1 MSRSVS
7 SSSQAKR
14 PIEAADLYR
23 VTFVADPRLSPDGAE
38 VAFVRTNINRERN
51 QYRSRIWLVPFD
63 GASPARRFTSGPVDT
78 APRWSPDGACLA
90 FLRKPAEKDA
100 RAQIWLVRRS
110 GGEAWR
116 LTDLP
121 DGAGD
126 PAWSPDGTSIAF
138 TSKAAPP
145 SPAGGTTDQA
155 SDVRVID
162 RLNYKLDGEGFDDGR
177 RRHVFVVPYSSRLAA
192 ARQLTSGD
200 FDDTEPAW
208 APDGQSLAFV
218 SARHPEREFDRKRD
232 VWVAPTGGGEPRR
245 VTGATGP
252 CAGPVYSPDGQT
264 IAYTGH
270 DNDPRY
276 GPTTQPTIW
285 VTPAAGDASPR
296 AVGRQLDRPVGSD
309 VGTDLR
315 YGTPEPCLNWSAG
328 GAALLALL
336 GDAGRVGL
344 HRIDVATG
352 AATTLFDGDRQVT
365 NATVSRDG
373 QRVALAVSSATS
385 PADILSLDL
394 ATNRELRLTDVNAG
408 LCGAVEIRTPERF
421 RFEAPDG
428 QPLDGWLVTPPGF
441 DPMRRYPL
449 ILEIHGGP
457 HAAYGESFYI
467 EFQLLAAQ
475 GYVVLYTNP
484 RGSTSYGQ
492 EFVAALRQ
500 DWGGVDYR
508 DVMAGVD
515 AAIARGFIDESRLG
529 VTGGSY
535 GGYLT
540 NWIIG
545 QTDRFRAA
553 VSGRSTSN
561 RASHYGQSDLGSFIG
576 DWEFGGPPWE
586 NAEHY
591 RERSPITYVANV
603 RTPLLLENQEQDHRC
618 PVPQAEE
625 FYTALKKLRQ
635 VDVQFIRFPDESHGM
650 ARQGQPAH
658 RVERL
663 ERIVAWF
670 DKYLNDTAQAGT
682 DVAAGTTTLEVART

>member
-1 MSRSVS
+1 MSRTVAN
-7 SSSQAKR
+7 SSQAKR

-23 VTFVADPRLSPDGAE
+23 VTFVADPHLSPDGEE
-38 VAFVRTNINRERN
+38 VAFVRTTVDRERN
-51 QYRSRIWLVPFD
+51 QYRSQIWLVPF
-63 GASPARRFTSGPVDT
+63 GAASPARRFTGGPVDT

-90 FLRKPAEKDA
+90 FLRKPAAKDA
-100 RAQIWLVRRS
+100 RAQLWLVRRA
-110 GGEAWR
+110 GGEPWQ
-116 LTDLP
+116 LTELPESVGDL
-121 DGAGD
+121 
-126 PAWSPDGTSIAF
+126 AWSPDGTAIAF
-138 TSKAAPP
+138 TSKVAPAR
-145 SPAGGTTDQA
+145 PAGDAASPT

-177 RRHVFVVPYSSRLAA
+177 RRHLFVVPYSLRRAA

-232 VWVAPTGGGEPRR
+232 VWVVPAGGGEPRQ
-245 VTGATGP
+245 VTRTSGP
-252 CAGPVYSPDGQT
+252 CAGPVFAPDGQM

-270 DNDPRY
+270 DTDPRY

-285 VTPAAGDASPR
+285 VAPAAGDAAPR
-296 AVGRQLDRPVGSD
+296 PVGRQLDRPVGSD

-315 YGTPEPCLNWSAG
+315 YGVPEPRLAWSVD
-328 GAALLALL
+328 GAELLALVS
-336 GDAGRVGL
+336 DAGRVAL
-344 HRIDVATG
+344 HQIDVATG
-352 AATTLFDGDRQVT
+352 AATMLFGSDRQVT
-365 NATVSRDG
+365 NATASRDG
-373 QRVALAVSSATS
+373 QRIALAVSSATS
-385 PADILSLDL
+385 PADVFSLDL
-394 ATNRELRLTDVNAG
+394 GTNQERRLTDVNAG
-408 LCGAVEIRTPERF
+408 LFGEVELRAPERF
-421 RFEAPDG
+421 RYEAPDG

-441 DPMRRYPL
+441 DPARRYPL
-449 ILEIHGGP
+449 VLEIHGGP

-467 EFQLLAAQ
+467 EFQLLAAR

-515 AAIARGFIDESRLG
+515 AAIARGFIDETRLG

-545 QTDRFRAA
+545 QTGRFRAA

-576 DWEFGGPPWE
+576 DWEFGGAPWE
-586 NAEHY
+586 RAEHY

-635 VDVQFIRFPDESHGM
+635 IDVQFVRFPDESHGM
-650 ARQGQPAH
+650 ARQGQPVH

-670 DKYLNDTAQAGT
+670 DKYLNDTAPAAT
-682 DVAAGTTTLEVART
+682 SVSAGTTNLEVART